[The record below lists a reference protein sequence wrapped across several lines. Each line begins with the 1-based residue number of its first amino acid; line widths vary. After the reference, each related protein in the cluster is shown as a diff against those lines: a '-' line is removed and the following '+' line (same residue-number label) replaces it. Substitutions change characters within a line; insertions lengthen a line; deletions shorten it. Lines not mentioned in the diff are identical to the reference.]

1 MNWSRAKNLLLFGL
15 VVTNLLLLGFLYARW
30 DRTRDGTE
38 SRAFTRK
45 VLALLE
51 ERHIEVKANF
61 PRRAVSLSP
70 LQVEFETKTR
80 DELNRAF
87 FNNEATAE
95 ITPTKT
101 VLTRG
106 TEVITLYEDRH
117 FTYERGYDAQGED
130 LSEKTA
136 EEVAKQFLEER
147 GIATGDMELTAV
159 KPQKEGLLLNFVKL
173 YEGTYVERTS
183 TEVLVDKE
191 GVRSLSRTWLTVLE
205 AVPSSIALPPA
216 NRALLT
222 LLDDHRYDGK
232 IVEEIAPCVSFDPG
246 QDAYVVDPTAAQR
259 GRAMP
264 AWRIRFSDQE
274 VLIVSAR
281 RG

>member
-15 VVTNLLLLGFLYARW
+15 VLTNLLLLGFLYVRW
-30 DRTRDGTE
+30 DQKRDGSE

-51 ERHIEVKANF
+51 KRHIEVKATF

-70 LQVEFETKTR
+70 LQVEFESKTR
-80 DELNRAF
+80 DDLNRAF
-87 FNNEATAE
+87 FNNEATVE
-95 ITPTKT
+95 ITSKETI
-101 VLTRG
+101 LTRG
-106 TEVITLYEDRH
+106 TEVITLFEDRH
-117 FTYERGYDAQGED
+117 FTYERGYEAPGGD
-130 LSEKTA
+130 LTEKTA

-147 GIATGDMELTAV
+147 GFTTGDMQLTAV
-159 KPQKEGLLLNFVKL
+159 KREKEGLHLNFVKL

-183 TEVLVDKE
+183 TKVLVDKE
-191 GVRSLSRTWLTVLE
+191 GVCSLSRTWLTVLE
-205 AVPSSIALPPA
+205 EVPSSIGLSPA

-232 IVEEIAPCVSFDPG
+232 IVEEIAPCVSFNPG
-246 QDAYVVDPTAAQR
+246 EDAYVEDPTAAQR

-264 AWRIRFSDQE
+264 AWRIRFSDE
-274 VLIVSAR
+274 SVLIVST
-281 RG
+281 GGG